1 MTLLEAR
8 NLSYHYSLAK
18 QKINILEEV
27 NCEINRGDIVF
38 FHGASGAGKSTLMY
52 LLSGLEKP
60 SAGDV
65 FINGESINK
74 MSANTKAHMRNH
86 ELGFVFQHYG
96 LMPELNVLEN
106 VLLPTQM
113 QGKLST
119 AEAKQRAIQLLDQV
133 GLGDRVKHLPKELS
147 GGEQQR
153 VAIARALVNQ
163 PSIIFADE
171 PTGNLDEENSEKIM
185 ELLLNLAKQEQV
197 ALIIITHDIK
207 WLERG
212 TRAYQVGNHGIT
224 LTQ

>member
-8 NLSYHYSLAK
+8 NLSYHYTLAK
-18 QKINILEEV
+18 KKIDILKNV

-60 SAGDV
+60 SS
-65 FINGESINK
+65 GEVLIQGKSINT
-74 MSANTKAHMRNH
+74 MSTNTKANMRNH

-113 QGKLST
+113 QNKLST
-119 AEAKQRAIQLLDQV
+119 KDAKQRALQLLEQV
-133 GLGDRVKHLPKELS
+133 GLEDRIKHLPKELS

-153 VAIARALVNQ
+153 VAIARSLVNK

-171 PTGNLDEENSEKIM
+171 PTGNLDEENSGKIM

-197 ALIIITHDIK
+197 ALILITHDTR
-207 WLERG
+207 WLKRG
-212 TRAYQVGNHGIT
+212 SQCYQVGNHGIHT
-224 LTQ
+224 SN

>member
-74 MSANTKAHMRNH
+74 MSANTKANMRNH

-207 WLERG
+207 WLARG
-212 TRAYQVGNHGIT
+212 TASYQVGNHGIT
-224 LTQ
+224 